1 MKISPESLEAFA
13 QAASLG
19 SFSAA
24 ARRLG
29 KSQSTISEAIA
40 RLEIDLGVTLFDR
53 SPKSPV
59 LSEAGQGLLRH
70 ANAVLGATEQLQ

>member
-24 ARRLG
+24 ARRLRLAALANRA
-29 KSQSTISEAIA
+29 TVA
-40 RLEIDLGVTLFDR
+40 RDD
-53 SPKSPV
+53 
-59 LSEAGQGLLRH
+59 ADNQ
-70 ANAVLGATEQLQ
+70 